1 MEEKIL
7 QLILSEIKDLKV
19 NQEKVYREVTD
30 IKEGQQRLEGRMDK
44 LEEGQQRLE
53 GRMDKLEE
61 GQQRL
66 EGRMDKL
73 ESKIETEITDKIR
86 ALYDFREVQADIN
99 NRIITTLDRIEAK
112 VDVLQMETA
121 QIRRVK

>member
-1 MEEKIL
+1 
-7 QLILSEIKDLKV
+7 
-19 NQEKVYREVTD
+19 
-30 IKEGQQRLEGRMDK
+30 MDK
-44 LEEGQQRLE
+44 LEEGQQRLESRMDKIEGRMDKIE

>member
-53 GRMDKLEE
+53 S
-61 GQQRL
+61 
-66 EGRMDKL
+66 RMDKL